1 MAPEPTEV
9 KGKTDVNQDGE
20 VNSLDDLNNDGRAN
34 KADLRLDQDRISNEL
49 IGRDYQTAARLL
61 QSDPFIREL
70 FETAIQQRQPVAAF
84 QAAIKNSD
92 WYQTVG
98 GEYGRKAWFSKTLG
112 GADWEDQMQQARDV
126 VGRQAVSLGAT
137 LSAEELE
144 LFAERYLF
152 EGWFDAGRIGLLNDA
167 LASKVQADAGSQIA
181 VRDALFALA
190 QDNGVSVSDQWFNE
204 ASQSIARGDST
215 QADQEMWIREQAA
228 AKHPLYADKI
238 RGGLTVKALA
248 SPYTQRMAEI
258 LELNADGISLDDP
271 LIGQALG
278 GVDAQGNP
286 VAMSYTDFENLLRQD
301 PRWETTKNGMNTLM
315 NTVTSFSKSWGF
327 VK

>member
-1 MAPEPTEV
+1 MAPEPTKV

-61 QSDPFIREL
+61 QSDPFIRQL

-84 QAAIKNSD
+84 EAALKNSD
-92 WYQTVG
+92 WYLER
-98 GEYGRKAWFSKTLG
+98 GEDFRKAWFSKTLG
-112 GADWEDQMQQARDV
+112 GADWEDQMEQARDA
-126 VGRQAVSLGAT
+126 VGRQAVALGAV
-137 LSAEELE
+137 LSAEEVE
-144 LFAERYLF
+144 KFAEDYIFNRWDKPNRL
-152 EGWFDAGRIGLLNDA
+152 GLLNDA
-167 LASKVQADAGSQIA
+167 LASKVQADQGSQIA

-286 VAMSYTDFENLLRQD
+286 MAMSYTDFENLLRQD